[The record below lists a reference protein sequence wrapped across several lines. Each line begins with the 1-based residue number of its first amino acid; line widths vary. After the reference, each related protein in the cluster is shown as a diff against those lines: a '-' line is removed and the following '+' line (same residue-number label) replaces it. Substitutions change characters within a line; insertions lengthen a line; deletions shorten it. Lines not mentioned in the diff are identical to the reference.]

1 MVVAMRN
8 AGVNLLFSAVIAL
21 LGVVSAVT
29 MYLNRNQP
37 VIREAPVGAAGVEPQ
52 LPEGHPPIDLSN
64 RLVALEEASRSEPQ
78 NAAHRI
84 QIGNIYYDMGQFQKA
99 IGAYEEALKLRPREP
114 AVETD
119 LATCYH
125 NIGEHRKALQILD
138 GVLQHHPDFPM
149 ALFNKGIVLQAV
161 NNDIKGAI
169 VVWERLLQTNPD
181 FPQRADLER
190 RIAQLKAMIR

>member
-1 MVVAMRN
+1 MRN

-37 VIREAPVGAAGVEPQ
+37 VIRDAPAGTSRVETQ
-52 LPEGHPPIDLSN
+52 LPEGHPPIALSN
-64 RLVALEEASRSEPQ
+64 RLVALEEASRREPQ
-78 NAAHRI
+78 NAGHKI

-99 IGAYEEALKLRPREP
+99 IGSYEEALKLRPQDP

-138 GVLQHHPDFPM
+138 GVLRHHPDFPM
-149 ALFNKGIVLQAV
+149 ALFNKGIVLQAANSDV
-161 NNDIKGAI
+161 KGAI
-169 VVWERLLQTNPD
+169 AVWERLLQTNPD

-190 RIAQLKAMIR
+190 RIAQLRASVK